1 MSKTEKTTYSI
12 ERYEA
17 HFASTL
23 RALMEQNH
31 TTQKELAA
39 FVGIRP
45 QSLAQYCSG
54 ETTPNGEKLLKIA
67 EYFKV
72 TTDYLLTGTV
82 IEDIP
87 VRETLGLSERTV
99 ENMKLV
105 KEGYFEDTPLML
117 SVLDRLLGDKDF
129 YLALEKAVQCY
140 GIARQHTDDDNGSK
154 NEQAQFYEWKAEQ
167 YMQNY
172 LLDFFTSG
180 NYRKK
185 PETTAQK
192 KGD

>member
-1 MSKTEKTTYSI
+1 MSKTDKTKDSI

-23 RALMEQNH
+23 RALMEKNH
-31 TTQKELAA
+31 TTQKELAH

-67 EYFKV
+67 EYFGV

-87 VRETLGLSERTV
+87 VREMLGLSERTV
-99 ENMKLV
+99 QNMKLV
-105 KEGYFEDTPLML
+105 KDGYFEDTPLML

-129 YLALEKAVQCY
+129 YTALEKAVENY
-140 GIARQHTDDDNGSK
+140 GKIGQYIDEENGIK
-154 NEQAQFYEWKAEQ
+154 DEMADFYEWKAEQ

-172 LLDFFTSG
+172 LLEFFASG

-185 PETTAQK
+185 PDNTALK